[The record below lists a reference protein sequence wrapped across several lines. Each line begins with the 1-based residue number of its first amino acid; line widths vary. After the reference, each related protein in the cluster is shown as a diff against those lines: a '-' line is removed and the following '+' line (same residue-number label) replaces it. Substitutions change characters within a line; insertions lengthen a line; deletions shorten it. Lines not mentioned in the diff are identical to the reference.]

1 MSEKVKT
8 APARSRASAV
18 AFDFDGTLIRGGR
31 FNNDKAIH
39 ILFSTWVACD
49 ENGMGCFL
57 RRERLRA
64 DVWQMRRAYMGYPG
78 APRFQQLAAI
88 VNALANH
95 RYDAPASFEG
105 FGLHERFR
113 DCYERVR
120 ARYNELYS
128 AMNNVAAEKYWTP
141 YPSVKKTLRSLAR
154 DYDLYVASGVTQDI
168 LEKDFARHRFDARLF
183 KGVYGGNVKGGDD
196 KGQILA
202 RIRDA
207 GYERVIFVADSN
219 KDWEYAQIAAV
230 DFFRIQQDQDFP
242 RLLEA
247 VKRRLP
253 RGRKWSFSRAE
264 LSFMGEKALLLL
276 QRYLSGAALSPAQ
289 AVRLINQ

>member
-1 MSEKVKT
+1 MSKQTK
-8 APARSRASAV
+8 AMPAASHAAAI

-39 ILFSTWVACD
+39 ILFSSWVACR
-49 ENGMGCFL
+49 ENGFEGFL
-57 RRERLRA
+57 RPGRLKA
-64 DVWQMRRAYMGYPG
+64 DVWQMRRAYMRYPG

-88 VNALANH
+88 VNALVNR
-95 RYDAPASFEG
+95 RYDAPDAFEG
-105 FGLHERFR
+105 FGLDESYRP
-113 DCYERVR
+113 CYERVR

-141 YPSVKKTLRSLAR
+141 YPSVKKTLSRLAGE
-154 DYDLYVASGVTQDI
+154 YDLYVASGVTQEI

-183 KGVYGGNVKGGDD
+183 KGIYGGNVKGGDD
-196 KGQILA
+196 KGQILT
-202 RIRDA
+202 RIRA
-207 GYERVIFVADSN
+207 GYDRVIFVADSN
-219 KDWEYAQIAAV
+219 KDWEYAQVAAV
-230 DFFRIQQDQDFP
+230 DFFRIQQDEDFP

-247 VKRRLP
+247 VKGRLP

-276 QRYLSGAALSPAQ
+276 ERHAGGAALSPAQ